1 MLTYHTLTSVFEKS
15 MLTSLVNIG
24 FSKTDVNV
32 YALTSVFW
40 KTDVKNDILF
50 TNLPPRLT

>member
-1 MLTYHTLTSVFEKS
+1 MLTND
-15 MLTSLVNIG
+15 VNIG

-40 KTDVKNDILF
+40 KTDVKNDTLF
-50 TNLPPRLT
+50 TNMPPRLT

>member
-1 MLTYHTLTSVFEKS
+1 

-40 KTDVKNDILF
+40 KIDVKNDILF
-50 TNLPPRLT
+50 TNMPPRLT